1 MYTSVAYGL
10 LISSEFGLLNTSV
23 SVSTVDRPD
32 VEVRLGSLKEL
43 WPPKC
48 NSSNKLLG
56 VLPSIGKILIRE
68 GQEIVIDPDPGVD
81 ETLLRPSILG
91 TAMSVLLQQR
101 GFLVLHASAVVIAG
115 KAVAFMGYSGAGKST
130 TASAFVNQ
138 GYALVTDDV
147 LAVRFDQGYP
157 EVVPSYPT
165 IKLLPDAVEALGHQI
180 DELPL
185 LNRLTSK
192 RIQQVESVPLK
203 ASYPLH
209 KIYILALGDCHEI
222 HNVSPVETLFTL
234 INHSR
239 AVNTLIDTPGKK
251 LHFQQCSEMVQ
262 SLPVALLKRKGGL
275 TELSE
280 IVKLVEAD
288 LLL

>member
-1 MYTSVAYGL
+1 MYATVAYGL
-10 LISSEFGLLNTSV
+10 LISSEFCLLNTSV
-23 SVSTVDRPD
+23 QVSAVDQPD
-32 VEVRLGSLKEL
+32 VTVSLSSLKEL
-43 WPPKC
+43 HPTKC
-48 NSSNKLLG
+48 NSSDHLLG
-56 VLPSIGKILIRE
+56 VLPNIGKVLISG
-68 GQEIVIDPDPGVD
+68 GQEIVVDPDFGVD

-115 KAVAFMGYSGAGKST
+115 KAVAFIGYSGAGKST

-147 LAVRFDQGYP
+147 LAVQLNQGYP

-165 IKLLPDAVEALGHQI
+165 IKLLPDAVEALGHQV
-180 DELPL
+180 DAFPM

-192 RIQQVESVPLK
+192 RLQHVEPVPLK
-203 ASYPLH
+203 VSYPLQ

-222 HNVSPVETLFTL
+222 QNISPVETLFTL

-239 AVNTLIDTPGKK
+239 AVNTLIDIPGKK
-251 LHFQQCSEMVQ
+251 LHFQQCSEMVK
-262 SLPVALLKRKGGL
+262 SLPIALLKRKRDL

-280 IVKLVEAD
+280 IVNLVEAD
-288 LLL
+288 LSL

>member
-1 MYTSVAYGL
+1 MYTTVAYGL
-10 LISSEFGLLNTSV
+10 LISSEFCLLDTSV
-23 SVSTVDRPD
+23 QISALNRPD

-48 NSSNKLLG
+48 TSSDEVLG
-56 VLPSIGKILIRE
+56 ILPSIGKVLIRK
-68 GQEIVIDPDPGVD
+68 GQEIVVDPDLGVD
-81 ETLLRPSILG
+81 ETLLKPSILG

-130 TASAFVNQ
+130 TASALVNQ

-147 LAVRFDQGYP
+147 LAVRLNQGYP

-165 IKLLPDAVEALGHQI
+165 IKLLPDAVEALGYQV

-192 RIQQVESVPLK
+192 RIQHVKSVPLK
-203 ASYPLH
+203 ISYPLQ

-222 HNVSPVETLFTL
+222 QNISPVETLFTL

-239 AVNTLIDTPGKK
+239 AGNTLIDAPGKK
-251 LHFQQCSEMVQ
+251 LHFEQCSEMVK
-262 SLPVALLKRKGGL
+262 SLPVALLKRKKGL

-288 LLL
+288 LSL

>member
-1 MYTSVAYGL
+1 MYATVAYGL
-10 LISSEFGLLNTSV
+10 LISSEFCLLDTSV
-23 SVSTVDRPD
+23 QVSIVDTPD
-32 VEVRLGSLKEL
+32 VEIRLGSLKEL
-43 WPPKC
+43 WPPKQ
-48 NSSNKLLG
+48 NSSDRLLG
-56 VLPSIGKILIRE
+56 LLPNIGKILIRE
-68 GQEIVIDPDPGVD
+68 GQEIVVDPDFGVD
-81 ETLLRPSILG
+81 ETLLKPSLLG

-138 GYALVTDDV
+138 GYALLTDDV
-147 LAVRFDQGYP
+147 LAIQLSQGYP

-165 IKLLPDAVEALGHQI
+165 IKLLPDAVEALGYQV
-180 DELPL
+180 DEFPL
-185 LNRLTSK
+185 LNRLSSK
-192 RIQQVESVPLK
+192 RIQHVESVPLK
-203 ASYPLH
+203 VSYPLQ

-222 HNVSPVETLFTL
+222 QNISPVETLFTL

-251 LHFQQCSEMVQ
+251 LHFQQCSEMVK
-262 SLPVALLKRKGGL
+262 SLPIALLKRKRDL

-288 LLL
+288 LSV